1 MKIFINLIQL
11 GPMPK
16 HIGFI
21 MDGNRRYAK
30 TKSLKTFKGHEM
42 GFRQLES
49 VRLTLFYF
57 FAAGIDASTTIEKQM
72 LCIWRWLTNVYCL
85 DFKMVSGI
93 KYTNCDSL
101 RIQHRKF

>member
-1 MKIFINLIQL
+1 MLGDIIAFISSILMKIFINLIQL

-42 GFRQLES
+42 GFKQLES
-49 VRLTLFYF
+49 VRLFFIYF
-57 FAAGIDASTTIEKQM
+57 FF
-72 LCIWRWLTNVYCL
+72 C
-85 DFKMVSGI
+85 
-93 KYTNCDSL
+93 
-101 RIQHRKF
+101 